1 VCNIEEKKLEAIWK
15 GEMIGH
21 KKIKN
26 SPPGSHKALSVCGK
40 N

>member
-1 VCNIEEKKLEAIWK
+1 MCNIEEKKLEAIWK

-21 KKIKN
+21 KKTKN
-26 SPPGSHKALSVCGK
+26 SPPSSHKISSVCDK